1 MYKYVNLSI
10 VALQR
15 EIQFLRFTGEKKKK
29 RWCTESWLTAELTEL
44 FSPVHPWRCISR
56 QAFVKPTLKRQK
68 VFQTRDSWT
77 EEKCVAVSLDPP
89 KPAWGAPRVWC
100 RAQAQRYPFISSSCI
115 TDGKVV
121 LRRALLPP
129 PSTRQLSDEGPLS
142 PLHPRDSKYTH
153 LHNTVIPDLE
163 KHPLLSQP
171 STPPVAISLNSAPLP
186 DTIYMARQTVQVFC
200 HPEVQEMFNLM
211 NTIKLI
217 S

>member
-115 TDGKVV
+115 TG
-121 LRRALLPP
+121 A
-129 PSTRQLSDEGPLS
+129 
-142 PLHPRDSKYTH
+142 
-153 LHNTVIPDLE
+153 E
-163 KHPLLSQP
+163 KHPGGAEKSPAAPSQHQAAFWRGSTFTLASQRQQIPIYITLSFQTLR
-171 STPPVAISLNSAPLP
+171 STLCSRSPPHHQWQSV
-186 DTIYMARQTVQVFC
+186 
-200 HPEVQEMFNLM
+200 
-211 NTIKLI
+211 
-217 S
+217 